1 LVPCE
6 IASEGADLYQFK
18 AEQKVYNIGGVT
30 VGGDVGENPTVMIGS
45 IFHKGDSCILD
56 EGTGEIDRKMAEAL
70 IKRVEEQ
77 SDRTGLQAM
86 LDIVCS
92 IPGAVRD
99 YLDFCVDATEMPILV
114 DAVSEEAA
122 IKGIE
127 HSEEMGILDRTIFNS
142 LNPHTSKEVLVKI
155 KEAEIRSAIALTYSS
170 EAVAS
175 YVERVRLLETLIPR
189 VTEAGVRNILVDT
202 FVMDVPTLGLSCRA
216 IYEVKDR
223 YGYPTGCGAHNAVGS
238 WKSLQREKDQRLKLV
253 CGSVVDSLPIAA
265 GADFVFYG
273 PINGAEYVFTAVGI
287 IDACYGQVQMEWGK
301 RLRPDHPRFKMAGL

>member
-1 LVPCE
+1 L
-6 IASEGADLYQFK
+6 ADLFQFK

-45 IFHKGDSCILD
+45 IFHKGDLCIID
-56 EGTGEIDRKMAEAL
+56 ENTGEIDRKLVETL

-92 IPGAVRD
+92 IPGTVRD
-99 YLDFCVDATEMPILV
+99 YLEICASATEMPILI

-122 IKGIE
+122 VKGIE
-127 HSEEMGILDRTIFNS
+127 DAEEMGLLNRTIFNS
-142 LNPHTSKEVLVKI
+142 LNPHTSNEVLEKI
-155 KEAEIRSAIALTYSS
+155 KDVGLRSAIALTYSS
-170 EAVAS
+170 EAVTS
-175 YVERVRLLETLIPR
+175 YVERVRLLETLIPK
-189 VTEAGVRNILVDT
+189 VAEAGVRKILVDT

-223 YGYPTGCGAHNAVGS
+223 HGYPTGCGAHNAVGS
-238 WKSLQREKDQRLKLV
+238 WKSLKKKGDQRLKRV
-253 CGSVVDSLPIAA
+253 CDSVVDSLPIAT

-273 PINGAEYVFTAVGI
+273 PINGAMYMFTAVGI
-287 IDACYGQVQMEWGK
+287 IDACYGQIQMEWGK
-301 RLRPDHPRFKMAGL
+301 RLNLSHPRFKMAGL